1 MKVETGTLQP
11 GLDALATLP
20 GIASLQGLPSR
31 HRSGLNTDHVLV
43 SIIRAKV
50 GHTLGLLDPRVP
62 DHDIGQCLPCDRE
75 HSLVIGGGDDDRLL
89 RVKVLVNTID
99 LLCDDQGIRGLG
111 VSGRVADLVDVGL
124 GLEVLDAN
132 IGDVL
137 LKLVATNAR
146 QKSREPYRNSQV
158 GVHQDLEVEVLLALV
173 RDIQRGRQS
182 ILRQGDTVDESELI
196 RPSLLE
202 VLAQHVMVETEI
214 QLNGEITLSR
224 V

>member
-1 MKVETGTLQP
+1 M
-11 GLDALATLP
+11 
-20 GIASLQGLPSR
+20 
-31 HRSGLNTDHVLV
+31 
-43 SIIRAKV
+43 
-50 GHTLGLLDPRVP
+50 
-62 DHDIGQCLPCDRE
+62 
-75 HSLVIGGGDDDRLL
+75 
-89 RVKVLVNTID
+89 
-99 LLCDDQGIRGLG
+99 
-111 VSGRVADLVDVGL
+111 SGRVADLVDVGL